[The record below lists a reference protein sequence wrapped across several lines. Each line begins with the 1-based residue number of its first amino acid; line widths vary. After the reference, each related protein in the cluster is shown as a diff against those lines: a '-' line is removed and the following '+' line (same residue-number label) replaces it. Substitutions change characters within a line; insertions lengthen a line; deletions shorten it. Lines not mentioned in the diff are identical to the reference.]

1 MHKIKELTIIVRD
14 QIQLPD
20 ELNLET
26 EVFPEGWKVV
36 QSGNA
41 YWLDQ
46 QIRAYGWHFVRPSQG
61 LLRSGVGQTPE
72 EALTHASKLALRR
85 IEARF
90 NAVEVRSFEMSNY
103 PGFCIARL
111 QVFPCQIQMNAV
123 LSPSGEDSELP
134 MAACA
139 RRRAI
144 TAAPVVGAAQSM
156 EEDEMSGFQQMQHSD
171 EESFVI

>member
-1 MHKIKELTIIVRD
+1 
-14 QIQLPD
+14 
-20 ELNLET
+20 
-26 EVFPEGWKVV
+26 V
-36 QSGNA
+36 QSGNT
-41 YWLDQ
+41 YGLDK
-46 QIRAYGWHFVRPSQG
+46 QIRACGWHFVRPAQG

-72 EALTHASKLALRR
+72 EALTHALDLALRP

-134 MAACA
+134 MTGCA

-144 TAAPVVGAAQSM
+144 PAAPVVGAPQPM
-156 EEDEMSGFQQMQHSD
+156 EEDERVGISANAAF
-171 EESFVI
+171 